1 MLSLE
6 MRGILLFDLSVEFL
20 LHLQVI
26 QVFYEETFGH
36 AGISLGIKVKQNV
49 VDEPSQIDAVGR
61 CHDLEK
67 PARVVRNLVS
77 IVGIAILVEIEL
89 HNPGLDELF
98 GKEHGLIG
106 SVLLL
111 DPEDGRNAR
120 LVFLSIRHTGKHIVK
135 SDKEFAVLLPVPS
148 VPGGIKGI
156 DQDVMPAHVR

>member
-6 MRGILLFDLSVEFL
+6 MRGVLLFDLSIEFL

-26 QVFYEETFGH
+26 QVFYKETLSH
-36 AGISLGIKVKQNV
+36 AGISLGIQVKQNV
-49 VDEPSQIDAVGR
+49 VNEPAQIDAVGR
-61 CHDLEK
+61 CHDVEK
-67 PARVVRNLVS
+67 PARVVRSLAF
-77 IVGIAILVEIEL
+77 IVGIAILVEIQL
-89 HNPGLDELF
+89 HNPGLDEFF
-98 GKEHGLIG
+98 GKEHSLIG

-111 DPEDGRNAR
+111 DPEDDRNAR

-135 SDKEFAVLLPVPS
+135 SDKELAVLLPVPS